1 MEAFVE
7 LKRLMR
13 ALDIT
18 VCALRASEGRIAKK
32 VNLACSKCDKNIQ
45 RIIAFLER
53 QIAVLYYNLW
63 RRFTYKSMRVS
74 SIRIFHEGP
83 KLAYQRFLENH
94 MKIFPTYTSSQT
106 LPPKIH
112 LTWNSWDDWSH
123 VEKYYSLRACRRSLL
138 THKHKRFIS
147 CGGV

>member
-63 RRFTYKSMRVS
+63 RHVAFHACVSALFAFFTKVQ
-74 SIRIFHEGP
+74 I
-83 KLAYQRFLENH
+83 
-94 MKIFPTYTSSQT
+94 
-106 LPPKIH
+106 
-112 LTWNSWDDWSH
+112 
-123 VEKYYSLRACRRSLL
+123 
-138 THKHKRFIS
+138 
-147 CGGV
+147 

>member
-7 LKRLMR
+7 LKRLTR

-63 RRFTYKSMRVS
+63 RHVT
-74 SIRIFHEGP
+74 
-83 KLAYQRFLENH
+83 FLENH
-94 MKIFPTYTSSQT
+94 VKIFPTYTSSQT
-106 LPPKIH
+106 LPPKIQ
-112 LTWNSWDDWSH
+112 LT
-123 VEKYYSLRACRRSLL
+123 
-138 THKHKRFIS
+138 
-147 CGGV
+147 

>member
-1 MEAFVE
+1 MQVLRSGNKTTLVIQDCVRTVAFVE
-7 LKRLMR
+7 LKRLTR

-53 QIAVLYYNLW
+53 QIAVLYCNLW
-63 RRFTYKSMRVS
+63 RHVT
-74 SIRIFHEGP
+74 
-83 KLAYQRFLENH
+83 FLENH
-94 MKIFPTYTSSQT
+94 VKIFPTYTSSQT
-106 LPPKIH
+106 LPPKIQ

-138 THKHKRFIS
+138 THRHKRFIS